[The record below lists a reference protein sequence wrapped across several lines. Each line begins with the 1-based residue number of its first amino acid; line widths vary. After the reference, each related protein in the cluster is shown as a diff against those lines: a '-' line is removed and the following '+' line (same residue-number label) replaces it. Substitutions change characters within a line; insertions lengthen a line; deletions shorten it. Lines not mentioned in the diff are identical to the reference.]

1 MSETRRPRSGEARS
15 ERLGA
20 GEGGTGRRR
29 ARAEGRQIAG
39 GRDGVGQPRATRK
52 RLSARERRSAILDA
66 ALEVF
71 ASRGYHASS
80 IDDIAGA
87 AGISKALIYE
97 HFRSKEDLHLELL
110 QANAAELFER
120 LAAAVPAAEPG
131 EARLRAGLEAFF
143 AYVAE
148 RRDAWRMLFRE
159 AADAEVSAALDRV
172 IEQVTAMVAGLIA
185 AEPVSGPG
193 GDRAER
199 QSSIRMLAQM
209 LVGGLQSLA
218 NWWSD
223 NQEVPRERMVELAM
237 DFAWL
242 GLERLRAGERWAA

>member
-1 MSETRRPRSGEARS
+1 MSTVRKSLVGGNR
-15 ERLGA
+15 
-20 GEGGTGRRR
+20 GTG
-29 ARAEGRQIAG
+29 
-39 GRDGVGQPRATRK
+39 RK
-52 RLSARERRSAILDA
+52 RLSAEQRRAAILDA

-71 ASRGYHASS
+71 AGRGYHASS
-80 IDDIAGA
+80 IDDIASA

-143 AYVAE
+143 AFVEE
-148 RRDAWRMLFRE
+148 RRDAWRMLFRQS
-159 AADAEVSAALDRV
+159 ADAEMSAALERV

-185 AEPVSGPG
+185 AEPVDGPRE
-193 GDRAER
+193 DAAER
-199 QSSIRMLAQM
+199 QRSIRMIAQM
-209 LVGGLQSLA
+209 LVGAVQSLA

-223 NQEVPRERMVELAM
+223 HQDVPRDRMVEQVM
-237 DFAWL
+237 DFVWV

>member
-1 MSETRRPRSGEARS
+1 VSTTRHSTRRRVGAR
-15 ERLGA
+15 
-20 GEGGTGRRR
+20 EGVP
-29 ARAEGRQIAG
+29 A
-39 GRDGVGQPRATRK
+39 RK
-52 RLSARERRSAILDA
+52 RLSAEQRRAAILDA

-71 ASRGYHASS
+71 AGRGYHASS
-80 IDDIAGA
+80 IDDIASA

-143 AYVAE
+143 AFVAE

-159 AADAEVSAALDRV
+159 SADAEMSAALDRV
-172 IEQVTAMVAGLIA
+172 VEQVTAMVAGLIA
-185 AEPVSGPG
+185 AEPVEGPREG
-193 GDRAER
+193 EAER
-199 QSSIRMLAQM
+199 QRSIRMLAQM
-209 LVGGLQSLA
+209 LVGAVQSLA

-223 NQEVPRERMVELAM
+223 HQEVPRERMVERVM
-237 DFAWL
+237 DFAWV
-242 GLERLRAGERWAA
+242 GLERLRAGERWSA